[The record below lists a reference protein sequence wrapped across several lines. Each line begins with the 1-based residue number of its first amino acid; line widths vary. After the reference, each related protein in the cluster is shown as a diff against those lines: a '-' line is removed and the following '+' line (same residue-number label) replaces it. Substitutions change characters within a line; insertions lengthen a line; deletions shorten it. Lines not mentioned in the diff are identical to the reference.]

1 MIAAIC
7 SFSLAFAEG
16 RDLEDATGNVFTGT
30 WIGEQVMTFPNSP
43 RSDGS
48 ATSITIPVTLV
59 ISRDAKRVLV
69 RLQGTPGRVHNTT
82 AQDGRILRWGGTD
95 KVSYPG
101 YGKALTRMSMSLTV
115 DIDRSSA
122 TLQGSHTVLEG
133 PLKGLGDSAVTAV
146 LRKINEDGILAY
158 QKGFSERRPA
168 PVAPVS
174 APAAP
179 P

>member
-1 MIAAIC
+1 MIKTKILIAAIC

-16 RDLEDATGNVFTGT
+16 RDLQDATGNVFTGK
-30 WIGEQVMTFPNSP
+30 WIGEQVITLPNSP
-43 RSDGS
+43 RSDGL

-69 RLQGTPGRVHNTT
+69 QLQGTPGRVHSTT
-82 AQDGRILRWGGTD
+82 AQDGRILRWGGID

-101 YGKALTRMSMSLTV
+101 QGKALTRMSMSLTV

-122 TLQGSHTVLEG
+122 TLQGSHTILEG

-146 LRKINEDGILAY
+146 LRKIDEDETPSHRKSYRNGTRL
-158 QKGFSERRPA
+158 
-168 PVAPVS
+168 
-174 APAAP
+174 
-179 P
+179 